1 MDKEAIREELN
12 KVREQIRSMKS
23 DFSKKKNEKEAH
35 FQKGEEYSIQINSL
49 YEEVKEIENNSGLE
63 KINKDL
69 DERKVE
75 YDEIKKKYDELNAKF
90 SEVKSSSRPVRK
102 PEIKTVS
109 ADKAKKEISK
119 LDLKLQT
126 QVLSLEKEGELIR
139 KIEELKEIAG
149 TATGLSS
156 DSDYD
161 SSDEFKQVKKELNS
175 IKRKYFNIE
184 KKIRSLY
191 KQIRLISKE
200 KKKKYKEIDSLRDL
214 KKQSFETFRTQK
226 KDYSKVGGHLRELF
240 KKEDDLLT
248 ELGESPVQSKKSNDK
263 NIRVKQKEA
272 EDKLM
277 KKGGVLTTEDLMLFQ
292 KK

>member
-156 DSDYD
+156 DSDSD

-248 ELGESPVQSKKSNDK
+248 QLGESPVQRKKSNDK